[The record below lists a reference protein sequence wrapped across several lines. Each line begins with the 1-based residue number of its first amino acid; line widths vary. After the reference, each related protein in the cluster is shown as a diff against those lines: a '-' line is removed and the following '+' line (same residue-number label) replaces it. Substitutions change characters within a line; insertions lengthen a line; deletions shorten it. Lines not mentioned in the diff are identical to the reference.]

1 MNWNLIKRSHLN
13 SRPAPTSGLCTIAE
27 EADIDYAFLRLQKLE
42 ETNRAVQRDC
52 KHLKE
57 CLMNLARAEE
67 KLSQDLS
74 QSNLVHSDED
84 FCSMVEEYH
93 SVTKQMGDS
102 AKVCTD
108 LLQLTIYN
116 PLKKYGA
123 EFASAQAAIKKRDQL
138 ITDLLPFRGKLE
150 KLRERE
156 RTGSN
161 IARTEQLK
169 RQLSTLESDFKTT
182 NRQLLEDMNHML
194 DLRADYMEP
203 SILAFI
209 RCKTEYYGECT
220 KLFNCLLRQ
229 HHASRSSVT
238 EPNSSQLTAQFDH
251 DMQAIRALS
260 IVSDK

>member
-1 MNWNLIKRSHLN
+1 
-13 SRPAPTSGLCTIAE
+13 
-27 EADIDYAFLRLQKLE
+27 
-42 ETNRAVQRDC
+42 
-52 KHLKE
+52 
-57 CLMNLARAEE
+57 MNLARAEE

-93 SVTKQMGDS
+93 SVTKQMSDS

-169 RQLSTLESDFKTT
+169 RQLSTLESDFKVIIHFLHPY
-182 NRQLLEDMNHML
+182 LLARPQSLIGPLMSL
-194 DLRADYMEP
+194 AEP
-203 SILAFI
+203 STVGNVLIHATEKKILNTF
-209 RCKTEYYGECT
+209 
-220 KLFNCLLRQ
+220 
-229 HHASRSSVT
+229 
-238 EPNSSQLTAQFDH
+238 
-251 DMQAIRALS
+251 
-260 IVSDK
+260 